1 MDELEKVLSTFV
13 NQAKDAMRIGDYDR
27 AIDRMRNAM
36 KCAVLGAEKA
46 SPANKAKYI
55 NFAKSFKETVA
66 QLEAK
71 RDAQARSKAPS
82 APTTPSAPSAPSAPK
97 TPAGDTPSPK
107 KEDNGGSGKSGPSRA
122 PDRNDALRP
131 LYLSDYIG
139 QPGAV
144 MAVRDLITAARL
156 KDDSLPH
163 LIVYGSHGLGKTTFA
178 KIIANE
184 MRANF
189 IEVNASKITPA
200 EMIAILKKIERKD
213 IVFID
218 EIHTVPLVVAESIL
232 YSAMQDGRITYTEGK
247 GASAKTKTIELPRF
261 TLIGATTEIGKLAKP
276 FTQRAVQVRLEEYT
290 DEVLASII
298 TSSFYKLGLKIN
310 PENSLFISKRC
321 RNNPRIANSHVRRI
335 SDKALVRY
343 AMLNNLTSAGAFSTP
358 DAIRA
363 LGIEVSDKVIEEFFK
378 ENGID
383 EWGLEKGDRVLLDLI
398 IKRYN
403 GGPVGLDT
411 LARAMNEAN
420 NVISQKYEAYLIKK
434 GMLRVDRDGR
444 VAMAAAYV
452 ALGLPVPDN
461 KKEDNG
467 NANAGANNGG
477 SNVPQNPSSSPNPSI
492 DDYNKSINPK
502 YEKKTMIVCKVVE
515 EFKVKKIEDLIV
527 YPDNVATVTDEL
539 DDLFPD
545 IEKPYE
551 AETKHLCEL
560 ELDFDTHKRTLICDS
575 FLESR
580 FARAMASVGFL
591 HDLKAQTLEIP
602 YVSQELANRRY
613 FPDFVVKDYKDR
625 LAVIEMKNYDMV
637 SYHLN
642 IDKYEHLK
650 RFCESKGYGYA
661 EIMKSYDSD
670 TYVSVEM
677 IAAKPVNEDLKNYIR
692 AKIEENGES
701 GEAMFTEDDFTA
713 YCDANGKVEREEVYT
728 ILLTDRS
735 LKNVDRIGNSFK
747 IINN

>member
-46 SPANKAKYI
+46 SPVNKAKYI
-55 NFAKSFKETVA
+55 NFAKSFKETIA

-71 RDAQARSKAPS
+71 RDEVARSKAPDRPS
-82 APTTPSAPSAPSAPK
+82 APTSSGEPSAPK
-97 TPAGDTPSPK
+97 APSSDRPAPK
-107 KEDNGGSGKSGPSRA
+107 KDESGDSGKSSEKSGGPSRA

-247 GASAKTKTIELPRF
+247 GATAKTKTIELPRF

-343 AMLNNLTSAGAFSTP
+343 AMINNLTSAGAFSTP

-461 KKEDNG
+461 KKEDNDNG
-467 NANAGANNGG
+467 AGAKNNAGAGG
-477 SNVPQNPSSSPNPSI
+477 SSASGNNNESGNTPSI

-502 YEKKTMIVCKVVE
+502 YEKKTMIVCHVPE

-527 YPDNVATVTDEL
+527 YPENVATITDEL

-545 IEKPYE
+545 I
-551 AETKHLCEL
+551 
-560 ELDFDTHKRTLICDS
+560 
-575 FLESR
+575 
-580 FARAMASVGFL
+580 
-591 HDLKAQTLEIP
+591 
-602 YVSQELANRRY
+602 
-613 FPDFVVKDYKDR
+613 
-625 LAVIEMKNYDMV
+625 
-637 SYHLN
+637 
-642 IDKYEHLK
+642 
-650 RFCESKGYGYA
+650 
-661 EIMKSYDSD
+661 
-670 TYVSVEM
+670 
-677 IAAKPVNEDLKNYIR
+677 
-692 AKIEENGES
+692 
-701 GEAMFTEDDFTA
+701 
-713 YCDANGKVEREEVYT
+713 
-728 ILLTDRS
+728 
-735 LKNVDRIGNSFK
+735 
-747 IINN
+747 

>member
-1 MDELEKVLSTFV
+1 MDELEKVLTTFI
-13 NQAKDAMRIGDYDR
+13 NQAKEAMRCDDYDR
-27 AIDRMRNAM
+27 AIDRMRNAL

-46 SPANKAKYI
+46 SPANKAKYV
-55 NFAKSFKETVA
+55 NFAKSFKETIE

-71 RDAQARSKAPS
+71 RDAMAKSKAPTPPA
-82 APTTPSAPSAPSAPK
+82 APAAPSEPKSPSYDAPAPK
-97 TPAGDTPSPK
+97 KDAG
-107 KEDNGGSGKSGPSRA
+107 KEGGDKSGPTRA

-156 KDDSLPH
+156 KDDAMPH

-200 EMIAILKKIERKD
+200 EMIAILKKIQRKD
-213 IVFID
+213 IMFID

-247 GASAKTKTIELPRF
+247 GATARTNTIELPRF

-310 PENSLFISKRC
+310 PENSLYISKRC
-321 RNNPRIANSHVRRI
+321 RNNPRIANSHVKRI

-343 AMLNNLTSAGAFSTP
+343 AQINNLTSAGAFSTP
-358 DAIRA
+358 ESIRA

-383 EWGLEKGDRVLLDLI
+383 EWGLEKGDRVLLELI
-398 IKRYN
+398 IHRYH

-420 NVISQKYEAYLIKK
+420 NVIAQKYEAYLIKK
-434 GMLRVDRDGR
+434 GMLRVDREGR

-452 ALGLPVPDN
+452 ALGIPVPEE
-461 KKEDNG
+461 KKDPNEANG
-467 NANAGANNGG
+467 NNGANGGDGNNG
-477 SNVPQNPSSSPNPSI
+477 NTPSI

-502 YEKKTMIVCKVVE
+502 YDKKTMIVSHVPE
-515 EFKVKKIEDLIV
+515 ELKVKKIEDLIV
-527 YPDNVATVTDEL
+527 YPDNVITVTENL

-545 IEKPYE
+545 VEKPYE

-591 HDLKAQTLEIP
+591 HDIKAQTLEIA

-625 LAVIEMKNYDMV
+625 LAIIEMKNFDMV

-642 IDKYEHLK
+642 IDKYEHL
-650 RFCESKGYGYA
+650 RRYCESKGYGYS
-661 EIMKSYDSD
+661 EIMKAYDAD
-670 TYVSVEM
+670 TYISVDMLER
-677 IAAKPVNEDLKNYIR
+677 APVNQELKDYIR
-692 AKIEENGES
+692 AKIEENGQT

-713 YCDANGKVEREEVYT
+713 YCEQNGKVDRAEVYT

-735 LKNVDRIGNSFK
+735 LKNVDRVGNSFK